1 MKEFAND
8 KTSSAPSKS
17 RTDAD
22 PAKAKAAGTQ
32 KGPQSQAPNL
42 LGGARAGDPWAIRM
56 LQSAGNRAID
66 AALAPDGEK
75 KSLGRLAEVNPNV
88 AAKLARSTG
97 KDVGDTEVKVE
108 PELEASG
115 KRGVAREGREIGVGS
130 ESAARDARL
139 MVHEAA
145 HLVQQRGG
153 AEKGEEKPVGETV
166 GTAQSAAPGSEAA
179 PKESASGGVEGAQTS
194 AGEGAGGGA
203 GVADAEQEVVAA
215 EDKLLAGEPVGLG
228 ASGVGEL
235 FGGNDPPQLK
245 DVNQLLHS
253 VETLQGEVSSENADR
268 LAQLQELQGKLAN
281 LGKEIEKVR
290 EDEDATELLST
301 LDEEIGK
308 IRDEVDGIQK
318 QVETERLR
326 PRIGI
331 KEVDEFIEAFE
342 SMPTTYK
349 PASEYQN
356 GKHVGGATNDDRIK
370 RARKADGDGQY
381 FAEIDGVQVTD
392 AMITGWETEVIEL
405 AMKGDKDVTVEIKG
419 GTFYFY
425 YTFEHFVGYASP
437 GANRTKRV
445 RVEWSSGTVHSH
457 PRGAGM

>member
-8 KTSSAPSKS
+8 KTSSAPSKA

-22 PAKAKAAGTQ
+22 PAKAKAGGGQ

-108 PELEASG
+108 PKLEASG

-268 LAQLQELQGKLAN
+268 LAQLQELQGKLTN
-281 LGKEIEKVR
+281 LGKEIEKVC

-318 QVETERLR
+318 QVETERLK
-326 PRIGI
+326 PRTGI

-342 SMPTTYK
+342 SMPTTHLAASSYK
-349 PASEYQN
+349 N
-356 GKHVGGATNDDRIK
+356 GKHVSGATNDE
-370 RARKADGDGQY
+370 RKASSMGKDGEGQY
-381 FAEIDGVQVTD
+381 FAERDGNRVTD
-392 AMITGWETEVIEL
+392 GIIEGWERDVIDRAL
-405 AMKGDKDVTVEIKG
+405 AGDKNVTIKING
-419 GTFYFY
+419 RTFHLY
-425 YTFEHFVGYASP
+425 YTFEDFVGYALD
-437 GANRTKRV
+437 GIRTKRV
-445 RVEWSSGTVHSH
+445 RVE
-457 PRGAGM
+457 

>member
-8 KTSSAPSKS
+8 KTSSAPSKA

-22 PAKAKAAGTQ
+22 PAKAKAGGGQ

-318 QVETERLR
+318 SLKKEQEIQPT
-326 PRIGI
+326 GI
-331 KEVDEFIEAFE
+331 EEVDKFIEQYKVMGAV
-342 SMPTTYK
+342 YK
-349 PASEYQN
+349 PASEYK
-356 GKHVGGATNDDRIK
+356 KHVVGATNEERK
-370 RARKADGDGQY
+370 GAARAKQAQVGAGQY

-445 RVEWSSGTVHSH
+445 RVEWSSGAVHSH
-457 PRGAGM
+457 PRK